1 MRSATRL
8 TLKGGG
14 ALALI
19 ALGLA
24 ACASLPSGVRLA
36 NLTPAEKMMWSTYV
50 VATRKGLATGFVV
63 LRRDPQA
70 PGGRVPV
77 VVTSAHLLETA
88 PQGPF
93 YLGLRLPDQAGNLQ
107 VAVLELKPTPSR
119 LTAYVRHPRY
129 DVAALELR
137 MPPEVAK
144 LLWLP
149 SFLEEKALG
158 RLADRPRAGEGV
170 CVLGFPDVYPGTAGA
185 FPVLRGGT
193 VASYSAGGPDG
204 PPRFLIHTDVY
215 PGDSGGPVFAA
226 RGRGRPRLV
235 GMVTRS
241 VGPNPHAA
249 VPLAIA
255 VDARTIR
262 ETLQLL
268 VEREAEGQPRLTQ
281 PAGSRPRVETGT
293 LVRRPPRDGPLG
305 PPQARLLP
313 LTPCVP
319 LRSIS
324 AATTDDGTR
333 SFSGIGR
340 P

>member
-1 MRSATRL
+1 MRTATRL

-14 ALALI
+14 VLALI
-19 ALGLA
+19 ALSLA
-24 ACASLPSGVRLA
+24 GCVGLPSGVRIA
-36 NLTPAEKMMWSTYV
+36 SLTPAEKMMWSTYA

-63 LRRDPQA
+63 LRRDPRV

-93 YLGLRLPDQAGNLQ
+93 YLGLRLPDQAGNLH
-107 VAVLELKPTPSR
+107 VAVLELQPTPSR

-137 MPPEVAK
+137 LPPEVAK

-149 SFLEEKALG
+149 SFLEQKALG
-158 RLADRPRAGEGV
+158 RLADRPRVGEGV
-170 CVLGFPDVYPGTAGA
+170 SVLGFPDVYPGTPGA

-193 VASYSAGGPDG
+193 VASYSAGGPDA
-204 PPRFLIHTDVY
+204 PHRFLIHTDVY

-226 RGRGRPRLV
+226 RARGWPRLV
-235 GMVTRS
+235 GMVTRC
-241 VGPNPHAA
+241 VGSNPHAA
-249 VPLAIA
+249 LPLAIA

-262 ETLQLL
+262 ETLQLV
-268 VEREAEGQPRLTQ
+268 VEREGGGRPRLTN
-281 PAGSRPRVETGT
+281 PAGSRPGVETGT

-305 PPQARLLP
+305 PPQAG
-313 LTPCVP
+313 
-319 LRSIS
+319 RS
-324 AATTDDGTR
+324 
-333 SFSGIGR
+333 